1 MQPETPPK
9 LGSDAARMIIIGVD
23 AALISEEA
31 LLKTS
36 YWFSRDFACE
46 MHKLNDNK
54 CEVHLTPR
62 GRKLYAEIAPAAAR
76 RAQLTVKSLTSAQQK
91 ELLAMLRIIIRN
103 LRKAPSIEAEE
114 KAIAQRAR

>member
-1 MQPETPPK
+1 LSCIVDQMERDNLVTRRT
-9 LGSDAARMIIIGVD
+9 ARRD
-23 AALISEEA
+23 
-31 LLKTS
+31 
-36 YWFSRDFACE
+36 SRVV
-46 MHKLNDNK
+46 
-54 CEVHLTPR
+54 EVHLTPR

-103 LRKAPSIEAEE
+103 LREASSIEAEE